1 MKIGIA
7 NDHHG
12 VEVKQNVTKKL
23 IELGYNVIDYGTD
36 SSEMVDYPFY
46 AFKVGEA
53 VVKKE
58 IDFGILFCNS
68 GIGMSIACNKVKG
81 VRCAK
86 ADSEWDAEMTR
97 LDNNANVLALSTHLD
112 FDEMIKIIVKFL
124 QTEFLPVERHLRRI
138 AEIDNYNND

>member
-23 IELGYNVIDYGTD
+23 IELGYNVVDYGTD

-58 IDFGILFCNS
+58 IDFGILFCSS

-81 VRCAK
+81 VRCGRVSSIKDTIATRK
-86 ADSEWDAEMTR
+86 DNDANIIAFSGEI
-97 LDNNANVLALSTHLD
+97 NAERALR
-112 FDEMIKIIVKFL
+112 IIEEFIN
-124 QTEFLPVERHLRRI
+124 TEFNSDERHLRRI
-138 AEIDNYNND
+138 NIISKYER